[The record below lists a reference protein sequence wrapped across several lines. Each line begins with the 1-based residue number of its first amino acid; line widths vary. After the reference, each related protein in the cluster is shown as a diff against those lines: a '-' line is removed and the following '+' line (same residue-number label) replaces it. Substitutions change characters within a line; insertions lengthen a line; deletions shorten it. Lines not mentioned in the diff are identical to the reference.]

1 MQTVNFT
8 INELFDGSKI
18 YVVPR
23 YQRLYVWNLEDQW
36 VPLWEDVTEVARN
49 LVENSILKGLDRIN
63 ESASESHFFGTFVL
77 KTSGYTPDLVN
88 RWRVIDGQQRLTTLQ
103 LMMSAIADELKAQG
117 LHEQAYPVSRLTSI
131 APEEGLFSPDKLKII
146 HGSEHYH
153 GFVDAMNPCANKDE
167 IRGSMGE
174 AYRFFRNSTK
184 EWFENQNGKSKILAE
199 ALTASIIVKLR
210 VVAIYVDSNEEE
222 HKIFE
227 TLNARGEPLTEWDK
241 IKNLMLY
248 KADENAEIDQSD
260 YFDEYLDRFDQEW
273 WREKVGRGAVV
284 RPRTDIFADYWLES
298 KKAETVAA
306 GRVFREFQNYVK
318 SRPGEL
324 VEIGEELTKDAEHY
338 REFEK
343 QKFPATNVERRFH
356 NRRLTMNM
364 GAMWPILFE
373 LNRVLIKSNQDN
385 IKRDDCYMYLE
396 SFLVRRLLVGYQA
409 RSYDQIGIEIL
420 KDIREEKFV
429 SSELSDV
436 ILRRFVGYTEVS
448 NKWPVDSEVSE
459 SVLTRSM
466 PVYVQRLVL
475 EAIEEHLI
483 PENAGYQVLSEAI
496 EVEHIMP
503 QTWDSTDWPIE
514 QGLDD
519 LEAITRR
526 DSIIHTLGNL
536 TLIKSGL
543 NKLLSSRSWKH
554 KRKLIKKS
562 DNLFMNKKLLDDS
575 SSTWNEESIK
585 KRGEWMASLICEIWS
600 RPKVEK

>member
-1 MQTVNFT
+1 MQTYNFT
-8 INELFDGSKI
+8 INELFDGSRI

-36 VPLWEDVTEVARN
+36 VPLWEDVTEIARN
-49 LVENSILKGLDRIN
+49 LVKNTLMQGLDGIN

-77 KTSGYTPDLVN
+77 KTSGYVPDLVN

-103 LMMSAIADELKAQG
+103 LMMSAIADELKEQG
-117 LHEQAYPVSRLTSI
+117 LHEQAYPVTRLTSI
-131 APEEGLFSPDKLKII
+131 APGEGSFSPDKLKII

-153 GFVDAMNPCANKDE
+153 GFVDAMNPSADKDE

-174 AYRFFRNSTK
+174 AYRFFRSSTK
-184 EWFENQNGKSKILAE
+184 EWFENQNGNSKTLAE

-248 KADENAEIDQSD
+248 KADENSEIDQSE
-260 YFDEYLDRFDQEW
+260 YFDKYLDRFDQEW

-318 SRPGEL
+318 SRPGKL
-324 VEIGEELTKDAEHY
+324 IEIGEELTGDAEHY
-338 REFEK
+338 RKFEK
-343 QKFPATNVERRFH
+343 LHYPATTVERRFH
-356 NRRLTMNM
+356 NRRLWMNM
-364 GAMWPILFE
+364 GAWWPILFE
-373 LNRVLIKSNQDN
+373 VNRVIINSNHN
-385 IKRDDCYMYLE
+385 KEVRDECYKYLE
-396 SFLVRRLLVGYQA
+396 CFLVRRLLVGYQA

-420 KDIREEKFV
+420 KDIRDDEND
-429 SSELSDV
+429 SNELNEV

-448 NKWPVDSEVSE
+448 NKWPVDTEVRE
-459 SVLTRSM
+459 SVLTRRM

-496 EVEHIMP
+496 EVEHLMP
-503 QTWDSTDWPIE
+503 QTWDSTDWPINKGSDE
-514 QGLDD
+514 F
-519 LEAITRR
+519 EAISRR
-526 DSIIHTLGNL
+526 DAIIHTLGNL

-543 NKLLSSRSWKH
+543 NKRLSNRSWQH

-562 DNLFMNKKLLDDS
+562 DNLFMNQKLLDDS
-575 SSTWNEESIK
+575 SSIWDEESIK
-585 KRGEWMASLICEIWS
+585 KRGEWMANIICEIWS
-600 RPKVEK
+600 RPKAEK